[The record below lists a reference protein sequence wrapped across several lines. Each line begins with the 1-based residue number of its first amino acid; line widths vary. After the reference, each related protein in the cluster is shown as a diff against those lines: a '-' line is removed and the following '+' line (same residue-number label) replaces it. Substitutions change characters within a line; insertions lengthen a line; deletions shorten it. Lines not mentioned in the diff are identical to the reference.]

1 VCAEELILVV
11 DVVVVLV
18 ALLRPY
24 DVVHT
29 APGTFVTEFFFTRES
44 FRSLEYHSVCQ
55 IQSIL
60 KTINLLEYF
69 FVVALLPAG
78 PLLLSPVPVWYSP

>member
-1 VCAEELILVV
+1 M
-11 DVVVVLV
+11 V

-44 FRSLEYHSVCQ
+44 FSFMSQ
-55 IQSIL
+55 IDVRLAID
-60 KTINLLEYF
+60 TGAYDEPVGDPF